1 MQKVQLRFVKDPL
14 IREALEVEMKLFV
27 LSLFFFL
34 RIELVLRRVFLFVI
48 PVLKQGLKT
57 ESSIFWIFFFFRI
70 RTKVLGFLDI
80 NFVLERYCNIV
91 YFICDS
97 LEGFWRRE

>member
-57 ESSIFWIFFFFRI
+57 ESGIFWIFFFFRI
-70 RTKVLGFLDI
+70 DDSELKFLD
-80 NFVLERYCNIV
+80 
-91 YFICDS
+91 
-97 LEGFWRRE
+97 FWV